1 MAEPTTPTTNG
12 VKTPVT
18 PQQHYGGFSLTEYSA
33 QPSPPSSKPK
43 TEEAK
48 VPKEFLLPSGY
59 PDVRTQSTVILE
71 TSLTTDSISASS
83 SHPESTMS
91 SKKRL

>member
-1 MAEPTTPTTNG
+1 MADEATTNG

-18 PQQHYGGFSLTEYSA
+18 PQQHYTGLSLTEYSA
-33 QPSPPSSKPK
+33 QPSPPSSTPK

-59 PDVRTQSTVILE
+59 PDAR
-71 TSLTTDSISASS
+71 D
-83 SHPESTMS
+83 
-91 SKKRL
+91 